1 MHLVEGFQTFAGA
14 AGLGVVS
21 TFFLPNTLEDLL
33 AVAVGGAV
41 GYAALLNLPLK
52 RGDAKEKLT
61 RVATNFA
68 QVGASKTQSMP
79 PCLEFEFYKI
89 SVFWKADSTL
99 NSALQDLEEKLI
111 KELNEAVDKCMRDVN
126 AFMEPLQRHSEGIVA
141 RIEDLQQR
149 EGTLMEEL
157 SEIQQQ
163 AANIE

>member
-1 MHLVEGFQTFAGA
+1 MLDEKITLLAGA

-68 QVGASKTQSMP
+68 EVTPENLVALTYFSVPVGIT
-79 PCLEFEFYKI
+79 CKI
-89 SVFWKADSTL
+89 
-99 NSALQDLEEKLI
+99 Q
-111 KELNEAVDKCMRDVN
+111 M
-126 AFMEPLQRHSEGIVA
+126 A
-141 RIEDLQQR
+141 RIMLWHTIPQQKMHQR
-149 EGTLMEEL
+149 MKLHRSRRSRVEVKYEHL
-157 SEIQQQ
+157 
-163 AANIE
+163 